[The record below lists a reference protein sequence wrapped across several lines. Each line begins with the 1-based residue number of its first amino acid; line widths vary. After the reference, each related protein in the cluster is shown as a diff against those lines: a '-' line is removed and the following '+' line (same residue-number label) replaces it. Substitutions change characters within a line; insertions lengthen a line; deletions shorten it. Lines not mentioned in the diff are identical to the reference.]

1 MDDYSII
8 MVKAI
13 ADRWKGLF
21 AMSEKKLFWLPKKSP
36 MSSKL
41 YLTPNICRLA
51 EAFAEELH
59 ERVRR
64 SSFGWSY
71 NSADDLEEDHAKIA
85 DHDEDSYSAD
95 HHKDIYANN
104 ADHHEDNHDDSADHE
119 DG

>member
-1 MDDYSII
+1 
-8 MVKAI
+8 
-13 ADRWKGLF
+13 
-21 AMSEKKLFWLPKKSP
+21 

-41 YLTPNICRLA
+41 SLTLNIYRLA

-64 SSFGWSY
+64 SPFGWSY

-104 ADHHEDNHDDSADHE
+104 ADHHEDNHEDSADHE